1 MKMRCAQSV
10 EDVRVIARR
19 RLPRAVFDFVEGGA
33 EDEITLARNRE
44 RLSQISLVPRA
55 LVDVSH
61 RDQSTS
67 LLGTTVAS
75 PVVLAPVGLAAL
87 AHPDGER
94 GAARAASGLGLLSTL
109 SSSSC
114 WSLEDVA
121 ASCDGPKWFQIYV
134 LRDRGLTRAL
144 IDRARAASY
153 RALCLTV
160 DVPVAGR
167 RERDLRNGFTVPPRP
182 SARQALDLLAHA
194 GWFRRLLRDE
204 LQGHGLR
211 MGNFDSGHPSGAGG
225 RLVMMERV
233 NALFDPAVTLAD
245 LTWLREV
252 WDGPVVVKGILSG
265 ADANRCLDAG
275 AAAVWVSNHGGRQ
288 LDGTPASID
297 ALPHVVDAVAGRAEV
312 YVDGGFRRGSDVVKA
327 IALGARACMVG
338 RPYVYGLAAGGQRGV
353 ETVLRQLMREID
365 VVLAL
370 LGCSR
375 LADLDTS
382 VLLP

>member
-1 MKMRCAQSV
+1 MRCAQSV

-167 RERDLRNGFTVPPRP
+167 RDGYFPTGSP
-182 SARQALDLLAHA
+182 S
-194 GWFRRLLRDE
+194 RR
-204 LQGHGLR
+204 GLR
-211 MGNFDSGHPSGAGG
+211 PG
-225 RLVMMERV
+225 RRS
-233 NALFDPAVTLAD
+233 TCSR
-245 LTWLREV
+245 T
-252 WDGPVVVKGILSG
+252 
-265 ADANRCLDAG
+265 
-275 AAAVWVSNHGGRQ
+275 
-288 LDGTPASID
+288 
-297 ALPHVVDAVAGRAEV
+297 
-312 YVDGGFRRGSDVVKA
+312 RGSSGGCCATNCRGTGSGWEISIRDTH
-327 IALGARACMVG
+327 RA
-338 RPYVYGLAAGGQRGV
+338 PEAAW
-353 ETVLRQLMREID
+353 
-365 VVLAL
+365 
-370 LGCSR
+370 S
-375 LADLDTS
+375 
-382 VLLP
+382 